1 MKKLLAFAALFAVVA
16 LTSCKYDDD
25 DLWNSVHGLEN
36 RVAKLEELCKQMNTN
51 ISSLQTIVT
60 ALQNNV
66 YVTGTTPLMKDGK
79 EIGYTITFSKGNPIT
94 IYHGKDGQDGEDGI
108 TPTISVKKDTD
119 GVYYWTLNG
128 EFIVVDGGKI
138 QAEGKDGTNGTTP
151 QFKIENDYWFVS
163 YNNGANWTQ
172 LGKATG
178 EDGIGGDSMFSGVDY
193 ETSTDYVIFTLS
205 NGTQIKLPTWSAF
218 EALQRL
224 CNETNTNLS
233 ALQTIV
239 TALQNNDYIT
249 SVDPLTENGKVVG
262 YTIKFAKSNPI
273 VIYNGKDGADGV
285 DGNTPVIGVK
295 KDTDGIYYWTLDGEF
310 IVVDGQKI
318 KAQGT
323 DGNNG
328 ADGSD
333 GVTPKLEIQ
342 EGYWWIS
349 YDNGTNWT
357 QLGKATG
364 EDGKDADSI
373 KITQDENNVY
383 FELADGTVITMPQ
396 NNDTTTQNI
405 QFADPIT
412 KYLCSSQWLN
422 SSNIDNLN
430 SWDKNLDGE
439 LSYQEAANVKYIG
452 YYHYF
457 HGSAISSF
465 NELRYF
471 IGVTYIGKEAFK
483 DCSKLYTIVIPDNV
497 KTIEQNA
504 FSGCSDL
511 QFVTWGNNIT
521 DIQDRAFYGCTSLRF
536 IILGDYVET
545 IGAYAFYG
553 ASSINIST
561 LRVTLPASVK
571 SIGDYAFHNRNVEFV
586 YCKSLTP
593 PFLGGA
599 NVFGNDWGT
608 SWKCKYYVPMSA
620 VDDYKKA
627 PYWKDLGDNI
637 VGYDLTE

>member
-138 QAEGKDGTNGTTP
+138 QAEGKDGTNGTNGTTP

-163 YNNGANWTQ
+163 YDNGANWTQ

-178 EDGIGGDSMFSGVDY
+178 EDGVGGDSMFSGVDY

-273 VIYNGKDGADGV
+273 VIYNGKDGADG
-285 DGNTPVIGVK
+285 NTPVIGVK

-310 IVVDGQKI
+310 IVADGQKI

-333 GVTPKLEIQ
+333 GVTPKLEIR

-383 FELADGTVITMPQ
+383 FELADGTVITISKTGQSADP
-396 NNDTTTQNI
+396 NVI
-405 QFADPIT
+405 QFEDEAVKAICVGYWDF
-412 KYLCSSQWLN
+412 
-422 SSNIDNLN
+422 DN
-430 SWDKNLDGE
+430 DGE
-439 LSYQEAANVKYIG
+439 LSYNEAAKV
-452 YYHYF
+452 
-457 HGSAISSF
+457 
-465 NELRYF
+465 
-471 IGVTYIGKEAFK
+471 
-483 DCSKLYTIVIPDNV
+483 
-497 KTIEQNA
+497 
-504 FSGCSDL
+504 
-511 QFVTWGNNIT
+511 T
-521 DIQDRAFYGCTSLRF
+521 DITNVFRGT
-536 IILGDYVET
+536 
-545 IGAYAFYG
+545 
-553 ASSINIST
+553 NIST
-561 LRVTLPASVK
+561 FNEFQYFTGLTEVSKYTFTGCEDLIRIIIPQNVNIIDEHAFANCTGLQEAYIGDGVTEIAAKAFAECTALKTVVIGK
-571 SIGDYAFHNRNVEFV
+571 SIQRIGDQAFNTRSSWDQMTLEKITVLFDDIASGSFPVLESGSRGVFP
-586 YCKSLTP
+586 KP
-593 PFLGGA
+593 GGWDL
-599 NVFGNDWGT
+599 V
-608 SWKCKYYVPMSA
+608 SYKIYVPKGTKAEYQKNWS
-620 VDDYKKA
+620 DYSS
-627 PYWKDLGDNI
+627 LI
-637 VGYDLTE
+637 VEMQ